1 MIPLFLVSSF
11 NTLKLFIAIHL
22 FKMAQMYLFQVILRQ
37 ATQGHGLRELL
48 GVGIGIRNECL
59 DDLEVIPS
67 LRCSLIYNRA
77 CN

>member
-1 MIPLFLVSSF
+1 
-11 NTLKLFIAIHL
+11 
-22 FKMAQMYLFQVILRQ
+22 MAQMYLFQVILRQ